1 MTRLADRLLSLF
13 VPTTSA
19 AAASSF
25 CEYSCSSSYIGRM
38 CYWVWQ
44 SGGGYVKQCRG
55 CGTC

>member
-1 MTRLADRLLSLF
+1 MTRLADRLLSMF

-25 CEYSCSSSYIGRM
+25 CEYTCSYSYIGRA
-38 CYWVWQ
+38 CTWVWQ
-44 SGGGYVKQCRG
+44 SSGGYVKQCRG